1 MHYSIYCA
9 GKLLAEFG
17 REEAG
22 MCIRGLQQYGIAYDD
37 AFEQA
42 AEIQRMYT
50 ASTSRIEQQVPQH
63 QHTPVWEHPQS
74 NGAGHHAVGLS
85 CGLLVCDTDKCFS

>member
-9 GKLLAEFG
+9 GKFLAEFG
-17 REEAG
+17 REETG

-42 AEIQRMYT
+42 AEIQGIYSTATARM
-50 ASTSRIEQQVPQH
+50 EQVPQGA
-63 QHTPVWEHPQS
+63 VWDNTHS
-74 NGAGHHAVGLS
+74 NGAEHHAVSAIRS
-85 CGLLVCDTDKCFS
+85 C